1 MARGNT
7 IDTLPLPNCSFPP
20 PNFTDRFISF
30 MLTIFRHIHIHT
42 LSALCTIH
50 SSSIKG
56 EVVSHGADDEKAETL
71 KEAIMD
77 EFGLSQPTSK
87 EYVSIAPHKKRVM
100 REGLFFLAMLI
111 MFVYSGFFR
120 RNLTHE
126 YQLAEVVKQNLQ
138 FKQFGNRGNAHNP
151 LLVLSAKEGR
161 AAKAKADA
169 EVAITTKSKAAADT
183 VAFAAKALSDATGS
197 AVDMAATAASKAIM
211 DTAASKKAAAEK
223 VAALAKAA
231 VDIDASTSS
240 TFQTEMLLC

>member
-1 MARGNT
+1 
-7 IDTLPLPNCSFPP
+7 
-20 PNFTDRFISF
+20 
-30 MLTIFRHIHIHT
+30 MLTIFRHIHIHIHT
-42 LSALCTIH
+42 HFLSLCLSLSLSALCTLH
-50 SSSIKG
+50 SALCALHSASIKG
-56 EVVSHGADDEKAETL
+56 EVVSHGIDDEQAETL

-126 YQLAEVVKQNLQ
+126 YQLAEVVKKNLQ

-151 LLVLSAKEGR
+151 LLVLSTKDAR

-169 EVAITTKSKAAADT
+169 EVAITTKRKAAADA

-197 AVDMAATAASKAIM
+197 AVDTAAAAASKAIM
-211 DTAASKKAAAEK
+211 DTATSKKAAADK
-223 VAALAKAA
+223 VAALAKAV
-231 VDIDASTSS
+231 VDIDASTSC
-240 TFQTEMLLC
+240 TN